1 MDRTTALRTLAAFF
15 GATVVFGLVRNATE
29 GESLAV
35 SLGAQTFALAVIVVA
50 VVLVFRERD

>member
-1 MDRTTALRTLAAFF
+1 MNRTTVLRTLAAFF

-35 SLGAQTFALAVIVVA
+35 SLGAQTVALAVIVVA
-50 VVLVFRERD
+50 LVLVFRERD